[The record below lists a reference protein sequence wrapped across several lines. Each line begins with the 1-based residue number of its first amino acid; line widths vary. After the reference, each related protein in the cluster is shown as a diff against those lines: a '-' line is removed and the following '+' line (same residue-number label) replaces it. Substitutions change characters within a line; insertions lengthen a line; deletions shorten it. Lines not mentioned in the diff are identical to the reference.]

1 MRAYRGLRG
10 LALAV
15 PVAFAMAGSVSA
27 RLPIPDEGL
36 YKLHGV
42 GECRVYHPE
51 EISWV
56 AFCRGYANG
65 RFYDLGA
72 KNGMITSFSYK
83 GSGGVKHFAVAEKP
97 SVDGEITPDNA
108 ETVKAKTFMDSI
120 IQPQHH
126 VRPVEK
132 PKLGIGKP
140 KIIVA

>member
-27 RLPIPDEGL
+27 RLPMPYEGI

-42 GECRVYHPE
+42 GECRVYHS
-51 EISWV
+51 EIGWI

-65 RFYDLGA
+65 RSYDLGA

-83 GSGGVKHFAVAEKP
+83 GPGGVKHFAVAQKP
-97 SVDGEITPDNA
+97 RMDGEVTPDNA
-108 ETVKAKTFMDSI
+108 ETVKAKTFMEKI
-120 IQPQHH
+120 IQSQNH
-126 VRPVEK
+126 VRPFEK
-132 PKLGIGKP
+132 PKLRIGKP